1 MVVLLKSSD
10 KVISDPRS
18 YRGICLLPVLGKVL
32 ERVLVSRLQE
42 MMMMIGDE
50 DDDSNCADQVEVER
64 GCPQG
69 SVGGPQFWNIKIDQL
84 LHQLSV
90 TCRFSAFADD

>member
-1 MVVLLKSSD
+1 MVVLLKSPD
-10 KVISDPRS
+10 KVRSDPRS

-50 DDDSNCADQVEVER
+50 DDDSNCAAKLRLREDVHK
-64 GCPQG
+64 G
-69 SVGGPQFWNIKIDQL
+69 L
-84 LHQLSV
+84 LV
-90 TCRFSAFADD
+90 APVMEYKD